1 MADNTLPSDRTGI
14 GPQSTSDTRFR
25 RRMRL
30 HQSWYR
36 HEVLCVPYGSGPN
49 PSSTTPYGNMLD
61 GESAEQGLN
70 FLSPGIHSLA
80 KERIAEAHGAV
91 ASFRLLRNMLTSQA
105 MCFNLFGE
113 LALDLELATVLARS
127 LWGDHVVD
135 VTSVRFE
142 WAPSPRGDYLDD
154 RTAFD
159 AVIEYEAVDGQR
171 GFIGVETKLTEPFS
185 EKVYDGEGYR
195 RWMTPDAP
203 WRTDAASQVSAIAH
217 NQLWRDHLLAW
228 SLLRH
233 SGSEYE
239 HGRLIVVYHGEDQDT
254 REAVHGY
261 RRLLR
266 EEDTFQALE
275 LADVVSAW
283 RPHAGQWLSMLEER
297 YLALGKS
304 EGL

>member
-159 AVIEYEAVDGQR
+159 AVIEYEAADGQR
-171 GFIGVETKLTEPFS
+171 GFIGVETKLTEPFLREGLRRGGVPS
-185 EKVYDGEGYR
+185 MDDAGRAVAYGCGE
-195 RWMTPDAP
+195 P
-203 WRTDAASQVSAIAH
+203 S
-217 NQLWRDHLLAW
+217 
-228 SLLRH
+228 LRH
-233 SGSEYE
+233 RAQS
-239 HGRLIVVYHGEDQDT
+239 VVAGPPACMVVAPALRFGIRT
-254 REAVHGY
+254 RAFD
-261 RRLLR
+261 RRLPR
-266 EEDTFQALE
+266 
-275 LADVVSAW
+275 
-283 RPHAGQWLSMLEER
+283 RGPGHA
-297 YLALGKS
+297 
-304 EGL
+304 